1 MTQNNLQEKNNM
13 KRRIRNLLPILAVVL
28 AVAAGLCSTSVMAFA
43 QDDVCSVATLNE
55 SYGIQS
61 TGSIVAFG
69 PIGPIAEAGI
79 IKFDGL
85 GGVSQTTTVSIGGLG
100 GQIIP
105 NRTSLSGSYTV
116 NPDCSGDLAL
126 VLPGPSGPIS
136 STFHFVI
143 VEHGKELRLVNT
155 GTGRV
160 IVGNA
165 RKQ

>member
-1 MTQNNLQEKNNM
+1 M
-13 KRRIRNLLPILAVVL
+13 KGKIRNLLPILAVVL
-28 AVAAGLCSTSVMAFA
+28 VGACGGLLTSVMAFT
-43 QDDVCSVATLNE
+43 QDYACSVGTLNG

-105 NRTSLSGSYTV
+105 DRTSLSGSYTV

-126 VLPGPSGPIS
+126 VLPSPSGPIP

-143 VEHGKELRLVNT
+143 VDHRKALRLVNT
-155 GTGRV
+155 R
-160 IVGNA
+160 
-165 RKQ
+165 